1 MVLDGA
7 QVEVTLAKPVDK
19 DTYLRSP
26 KLNRPC
32 SMPAFYV
39 PVDQYGSILPC
50 YPGYFSP
57 PRCVKTCKTRPFTLV
72 SLSHHYSDNMGYN
85 VPLHVSASGPAQV
98 HDEEQYGCLCQ
109 CSCSPWSTSWAWS
122 WATAH
127 ARRGCVLPSSLQPRP
142 SLYVLSCC

>member
-57 PRCVKTCKTRPFTLV
+57 PRCAKVHVRHTPFTLV
-72 SLSHHYSDNMGYN
+72 SLSHHTDNMGYN
-85 VPLHVSASGPAQV
+85 LSLHEISSRGAVSLKPMLLMCFNLVQS
-98 HDEEQYGCLCQ
+98 
-109 CSCSPWSTSWAWS
+109 
-122 WATAH
+122 
-127 ARRGCVLPSSLQPRP
+127 
-142 SLYVLSCC
+142 